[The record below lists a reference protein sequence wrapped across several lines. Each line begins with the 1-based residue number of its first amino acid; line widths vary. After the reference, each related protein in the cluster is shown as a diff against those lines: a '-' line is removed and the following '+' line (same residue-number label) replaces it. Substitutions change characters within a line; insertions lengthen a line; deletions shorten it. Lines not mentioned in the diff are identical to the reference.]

1 MTKKDYELIAD
12 VISHTKS
19 HYITNNEPVRQ
30 KDDLF
35 LATLEVL
42 ADELAERLQI
52 DNPRFDFERFMTAC
66 GFELSQ

>member
-1 MTKKDYELIAD
+1 MTKKDYELIAN
-12 VISHTKS
+12 VIRYTKN
-19 HYITNNEPVRQ
+19 HYLINIPHKGKKEVIN
-30 KDDLF
+30 
-35 LATLEVL
+35 ATLEVL

>member
-1 MTKKDYELIAD
+1 MTKKDYELIAN
-12 VISHTKS
+12 VISHTQS
-19 HYITNNEPVRQ
+19 HYITNNELAKQ
-30 KDDLF
+30 KEVID
-35 LATLEVL
+35 ATLEVL